1 MSQINIYIGDYSEKS
16 IAVFG
21 ETTPFKD
28 ALASIGGKFNKVLK
42 KPDSDERIPGWIFP
56 SSKREKVTALVN
68 DLKSGKAVTTTT
80 STTTTTSALSQFTN
94 STFLAQSEALK
105 QKLSSSSPTSA
116 SSITVDSNFISSLLT
131 RIEKLEAEVSSLKL
145 YAFKSNSVDFKPT
158 PPVKLT
164 QTNKRIAKKKA
175 EDSDE
180 VFFSND
186 EDDEDE
192 KKEEKKEEPKKSSGR
207 LLGKK

>member
-180 VFFSND
+180 EVFFSND
-186 EDDEDE
+186 EDDE
-192 KKEEKKEEPKKSSGR
+192 EEKKEEPKKSSGR